1 MLRKGE
7 DGVELIIVHD
17 NGVKGQK
24 GFTEEE
30 IQSMEEIQSIID
42 AYKNLGIT
50 VYDYFTEW

>member
-1 MLRKGE
+1 M
-7 DGVELIIVHD
+7 ELIIVHD